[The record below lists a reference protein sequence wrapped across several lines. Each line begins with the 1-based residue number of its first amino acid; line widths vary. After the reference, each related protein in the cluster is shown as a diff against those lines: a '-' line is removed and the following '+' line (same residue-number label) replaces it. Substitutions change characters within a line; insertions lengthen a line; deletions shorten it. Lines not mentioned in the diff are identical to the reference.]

1 MGDDVG
7 EAHSRLPLHRK
18 QSKHAVVLAGE
29 TLEGGVGDRWIERVA
44 VES

>member
-18 QSKHAVVLAGE
+18 QSKHAV
-29 TLEGGVGDRWIERVA
+29 DRWIERVA